1 MFTTMLDIVIIILLG
16 IAPPI
21 LSLWMLHRAQAT
33 YMQTNRQIGVSRISS
48 EPRLKALPPADMTC
62 IEGYGYVIG
71 KVSCKYNARSPYIRC
86 AVNPSGS
93 CQDCSH
99 YEST

>member
-1 MFTTMLDIVIIILLG
+1 VLDILETMLDIAIILLLG

-21 LSLWMLHRAQAT
+21 LSLWMLHRAQVK
-33 YMQTNRQIGVSRISS
+33 YRQLNAIEAPIEG
-48 EPRLKALPPADMTC
+48 RLKALPPADMTC

-86 AVNPSGS
+86 AVNPNGP
-93 CQDCSH
+93 CEGCRH
-99 YEST
+99 YEC

>member
-1 MFTTMLDIVIIILLG
+1 MLDIAIILLLG

-21 LSLWMLHRAQAT
+21 LSLWMLHRAQVN
-33 YMQTNRQIGVSRISS
+33 YRQTNQLTYQQIPISQA
-48 EPRLKALPPADMTC
+48 PRLKALPPADLTC

-71 KVSCKYNARSPYIRC
+71 RVSCKYNARSPYIRC

-93 CQDCSH
+93 CEDCRH
-99 YEST
+99 YESL

>member
-1 MFTTMLDIVIIILLG
+1 MLDIAIILFLG

-21 LSLWMLHRAQAT
+21 LSLWMLHRAQAN
-33 YMQTNRQIGVSRISS
+33 YQQTNRPTNQQFSISQA
-48 EPRLKALPPADMTC
+48 PRLKALPPADLTC

-93 CQDCSH
+93 CADCRH
-99 YEST
+99 YESL

>member
-1 MFTTMLDIVIIILLG
+1 MLTTMLDIVIILLLG

-21 LSLWMLHRAQAT
+21 LSLWMLHRAQVT
-33 YMQTNRQIGVSRISS
+33 YTQTNRQINTPIIPPAAS
-48 EPRLKALPPADMTC
+48 LKALPPADMIC

-86 AVNPSGS
+86 AVNPSGP
-93 CQDCSH
+93 CQDCRY
-99 YEST
+99 YESL